1 MLLQARL
8 QLAAQSAVMSEA
20 LVNAESNGKRAPVD
34 GATSARFK
42 S

>member
-34 GATSARFK
+34 RATSARFK
-42 S
+42 N